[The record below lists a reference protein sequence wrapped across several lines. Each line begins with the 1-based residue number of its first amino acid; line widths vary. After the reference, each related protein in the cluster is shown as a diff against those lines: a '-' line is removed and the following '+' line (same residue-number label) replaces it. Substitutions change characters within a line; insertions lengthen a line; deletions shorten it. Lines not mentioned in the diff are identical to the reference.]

1 MAKQFI
7 DASIST
13 EKESMARQDGDALT
27 LTGQV
32 RVLYEDTLTTKQLY
46 VLLTRIRD
54 RIQQLED

>member
-13 EKESMARQDGDALT
+13 EKESMARQDGTALT

-32 RVLYEDTLTTKQLY
+32 RVLYEDTLTTEQLY

>member
-13 EKESMARQDGDALT
+13 EKESMARQDGTALT

>member
-13 EKESMARQDGDALT
+13 EKESMAMQDGTSLT

-32 RVLYEDTLTTKQLY
+32 RVLYDDTLTTKQLY
-46 VLLTRIRD
+46 VLLGRIRE
-54 RIQQLED
+54 RIQQLEG